1 MECDG
6 EHMKKY
12 RGKTATKIVVFLLT
26 LIFACITLGGGFFSA
41 VCMYMGYYQGES
53 QAEVKKY
60 FFERAY
66 ETDALTALEAGEE
79 NDYNRNGFT
88 NYEFAILEG
97 GSWSEKELKNEK
109 NYLVSNFS
117 NGFPEN
123 YSIKKYNVGEKSDF
137 DIATSY
143 FGSSYV
149 THGYETVEKK
159 VESFAEEYNTV
170 YAYIDGAYY
179 PINSYYEDVGEGD
192 SEHLI
197 YTIGGVDFEETELLP
212 FDGETFPIGEGEV
225 QSVTVSPDKSSAKA
239 TVVVSDPTEKTYT
252 VISSS
257 AANIVEGND
266 FLYEA
271 QEFYN
276 YSKILSVLGPIG
288 FFGGGVL
295 TLIFFVMLMCLS
307 GYHLKEKETTFE
319 LYGGKQV
326 GEHLYLQRR
335 GLDRIP
341 LDVNVILYISIIA
354 SVICFASELI
364 SALQWNNVV
373 LVGLGLSSLTL
384 GGGIV
389 TLLYSMTVASNFK
402 CPAWWRNSLVYMCL
416 HLIKKWTGGLAQSF
430 RKSAKSVKMH
440 TRIWVLYGILAF
452 VELVVLSGA
461 SSYMS
466 SDGFGI
472 LISFWFIEKVLFAFL
487 LIKLLRQFAEIK
499 AATKEITEGNLSASV
514 NTEKMFIDLQE
525 EGEYIN
531 SIKNGL
537 DVAIEERMK
546 SERFQTELI
555 TNVSHDIKTPLT
567 SIISYVDLLGKEDLK
582 NDKAKE
588 YLEVLQRQSQRLKK
602 LLQDLLD
609 ASKASTGNVELHME
623 KVDAG
628 VLLNQT
634 LGEFEEKLQKSGVE
648 LKVKMP
654 STSPSIYADSRYL
667 WRVFDN
673 LMNNICK
680 YGASGTRA
688 YINLEVKDAKVILT
702 FLNTSKE
709 ELNIS
714 TEELM
719 QRFVRGDSS
728 RNTEGS
734 GLGLSIAQS
743 LTELMGGEM
752 RLSVEGDLFKVEL
765 SFPSC

>member
-1 MECDG
+1 
-6 EHMKKY
+6 MKKY

-53 QAEVKKY
+53 QAEVKEY

-159 VESFAEEYNTV
+159 VESFAVDAEINFV

-179 PINSYYEDVGEGD
+179 PINSYYEDV
-192 SEHLI
+192 SEDNSEQLI

-212 FDGETFPIGEGEV
+212 FDVETFSIGEGEV

-257 AANIVEGND
+257 AANIMEGND

-307 GYHLKEKETTFE
+307 GYHLEEKETTFE
-319 LYGGKQV
+319 LYRGKQV
-326 GEHLYLQRR
+326 REHLYLQRR

-341 LDVNVILYISIIA
+341 LDVNVILYILIIG

-373 LVGLGLSSLTL
+373 LVGLGLSCLTL

-416 HLIKKWTGGLAQSF
+416 RLIKKWMDGLAQSF

-440 TRIWVLYGILAF
+440 TRIWVLFFAVAIFEMIGLTF
-452 VELVVLSGA
+452 VCDSRFFGGLFFVWICEKLVMG
-461 SSYMS
+461 
-466 SDGFGI
+466 
-472 LISFWFIEKVLFAFL
+472 FL
-487 LIKLLRQFAEIK
+487 LMKLLRQFGEIK
-499 AATKEITEGNLSASV
+499 ATTKEITEGNLAASV

-525 EGEYIN
+525 EGDYIN

-537 DVAIEERMK
+537 DTAIEERMK
-546 SERFQTELI
+546 SEHFQTELI

-567 SIISYVDLLGKEDLK
+567 SIISYVDLLEKEK
-582 NDKAKE
+582 IENEKAKE
-588 YLEVLQRQSQRLKK
+588 Y
-602 LLQDLLD
+602 
-609 ASKASTGNVELHME
+609 
-623 KVDAG
+623 
-628 VLLNQT
+628 
-634 LGEFEEKLQKSGVE
+634 
-648 LKVKMP
+648 
-654 STSPSIYADSRYL
+654 I
-667 WRVFDN
+667 
-673 LMNNICK
+673 
-680 YGASGTRA
+680 
-688 YINLEVKDAKVILT
+688 
-702 FLNTSKE
+702 
-709 ELNIS
+709 
-714 TEELM
+714 
-719 QRFVRGDSS
+719 
-728 RNTEGS
+728 
-734 GLGLSIAQS
+734 
-743 LTELMGGEM
+743 
-752 RLSVEGDLFKVEL
+752 
-765 SFPSC
+765 